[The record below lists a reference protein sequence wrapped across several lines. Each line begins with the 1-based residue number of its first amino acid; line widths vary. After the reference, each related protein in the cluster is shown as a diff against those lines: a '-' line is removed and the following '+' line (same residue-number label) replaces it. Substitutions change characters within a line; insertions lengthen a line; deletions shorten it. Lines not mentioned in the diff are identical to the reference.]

1 MNENL
6 VVSVGANPLLRSIG
20 TVINQPVDE
29 KVLREA
35 GQQMTDK
42 YAELRAMAE
51 SREVVNEVSVWDL
64 MDLDKLVDDNL
75 ITEADMEMVQFSVHI
90 RKLVQGVKALGIEF
104 NNDDFKDLSLVTSKL
119 TDVPK
124 QVCIKMYEGLKDII
138 NDPTIDSDL
147 DDILIDSIADLITE
161 RASFENFVIQELGL
175 DLNELSDEEMQ
186 TLQRGKFESY
196 LEWKRNE
203 AERIISEVV
212 KDPMKTVII
221 LPVGFEKVK
230 ETMIEVLPVEAAEWV
245 DTLTPSSIMTGD
257 VWQHMTTTY
266 GKLGQAQLQRVVEV
280 IDKFLADNGVM
291 VDAGGQQLPVL
302 FSVNISEILL
312 HTLILASSELFGS
325 DDELSEDTKYVV
337 ELYDYV
343 LHNDPELRDRIS
355 DVTAYRM
362 LSTIQGMLPL
372 ATARSSQVRAV
383 NREYNIATTTITT
396 FINDD
401 IMKTNIDEMSD
412 EEKAK
417 LEKQIMGE

>member
-6 VVSVGANPLLRSIG
+6 VVLVGANPLLRSIG

-147 DDILIDSIADLITE
+147 DDILIDSTADLITE

-280 IDKFLADNGVM
+280 IDKFLSDNGVM

>member
-6 VVSVGANPLLRSIG
+6 IVSVGANPLLRSIG

-147 DDILIDSIADLITE
+147 DDILIDSTADLITE

-221 LPVGFEKVK
+221 LPIGFEKVK
-230 ETMIEVLPVEAAEWV
+230 EVMIEVLPVEAAEWV

-257 VWQHMTTTY
+257 VWQHMTTSY
-266 GKLGQAQLQRVVEV
+266 GKLGQAQLQRVVEA

-325 DDELSEDTKYVV
+325 EDELSEDTKYVV

-362 LSTIQGMLPL
+362 LSAIQGMLPL

-383 NREYNIATTTITT
+383 NREYNIATATITT

-412 EEKAK
+412 EDKSK

>member
-147 DDILIDSIADLITE
+147 DDILIDSTADLITE

-280 IDKFLADNGVM
+280 IDKFLSDNGVM

-337 ELYDYV
+337 ELYDYI
-343 LHNDPELRDRIS
+343 LHNDPELKDRIS

>member
-147 DDILIDSIADLITE
+147 DDILIDSTADLITE

-266 GKLGQAQLQRVVEV
+266 GKLGQAQLQRVVET
-280 IDKFLADNGVM
+280 IDKFLSDNGVM

-325 DDELSEDTKYVV
+325 DNELSEDTKYVV

-355 DVTAYRM
+355 DATAYRM

>member
-147 DDILIDSIADLITE
+147 DDILIDSTADLITE
-161 RASFENFVIQELGL
+161 RASFENFVIHELGL

-291 VDAGGQQLPVL
+291 VDAGGQQIPVL

-343 LHNDPELRDRIS
+343 LHNDSELRDRIS

-362 LSTIQGMLPL
+362 LSTVQGMLPL

-401 IMKTNIDEMSD
+401 IMKNNIDEMSD

>member
-147 DDILIDSIADLITE
+147 DDILIDSTADLITE
-161 RASFENFVIQELGL
+161 RVSFENFVIQELGL

-266 GKLGQAQLQRVVEV
+266 GKLGQAQLQRVVET
-280 IDKFLADNGVM
+280 IDKFLSDNGVM

-355 DVTAYRM
+355 DATAYRM

>member
-42 YAELRAMAE
+42 YTELRAMAE

-147 DDILIDSIADLITE
+147 DDILIDSTADLITE

-221 LPVGFEKVK
+221 LPAGFEKVK

-280 IDKFLADNGVM
+280 IDKFLSDNGVM

>member
-124 QVCIKMYEGLKDII
+124 QVCMRIYEGLKDII

-147 DDILIDSIADLITE
+147 DDILIDSTADLITE
-161 RASFENFVIQELGL
+161 RASFENFVIHELGL

-221 LPVGFEKVK
+221 LPIGFEKVK

-266 GKLGQAQLQRVVEV
+266 GKLGKAQLQRVVEV

-291 VDAGGQQLPVL
+291 VDAGGQQIPVL
-302 FSVNISEILL
+302 FSVNIAEILL

-362 LSTIQGMLPL
+362 LSTVQGMLPL

>member
-42 YAELRAMAE
+42 YTELRAMAE

-147 DDILIDSIADLITE
+147 DDILIDSTADLITE

-280 IDKFLADNGVM
+280 IDKFLSDNGVM

-325 DDELSEDTKYVV
+325 DNELSEDTKYVV

-355 DVTAYRM
+355 DATAYRM

>member
-6 VVSVGANPLLRSIG
+6 IVSVGANPLLRSIG

-29 KVLREA
+29 EVLREA

-147 DDILIDSIADLITE
+147 DDILIDSTADLITE

-221 LPVGFEKVK
+221 LPIGFEKVK
-230 ETMIEVLPVEAAEWV
+230 EVMIEVLPVEAAEWV

-266 GKLGQAQLQRVVEV
+266 GRLGQAQLQRVVEA

-325 DDELSEDTKYVV
+325 EDELSEDTKYVV

-412 EEKAK
+412 EDKAK

>member
-6 VVSVGANPLLRSIG
+6 IVSVGANPLLRSIG

-42 YAELRAMAE
+42 YAELRVMAE

-147 DDILIDSIADLITE
+147 DDILIDSTADLITE

-221 LPVGFEKVK
+221 LPIGFEKVK
-230 ETMIEVLPVEAAEWV
+230 EVMIEVLPVEAAEWV

-266 GKLGQAQLQRVVEV
+266 GRLGQAQLQRVVEA

-325 DDELSEDTKYVV
+325 EDELSEDTKYVV

-412 EEKAK
+412 EDKAK

>member
-42 YAELRAMAE
+42 YTELRAMAE

-147 DDILIDSIADLITE
+147 DDILIDSTADLITE

-186 TLQRGKFESY
+186 ALQRGKFESY

-280 IDKFLADNGVM
+280 IDKFLSDNGVM

-325 DDELSEDTKYVV
+325 DNELSEDTKYVV

>member
-42 YAELRAMAE
+42 YTELRAMAE

-147 DDILIDSIADLITE
+147 DDILIDSTADLITE

-230 ETMIEVLPVEAAEWV
+230 ETMMEVLPVEAAEWV

-280 IDKFLADNGVM
+280 IDKFLSDNGVM

-325 DDELSEDTKYVV
+325 DNELSEDTKYVV